1 MTPEDLA
8 QIAAIVDA
16 AEQRITAA
24 GEACAQ
30 QTARNMQEAL
40 DLATQAMREEIS
52 TGDARTIEAMR
63 DMQSEILRGVEA
75 FARGNFARMV
85 RLEHADAAT
94 TERLAAIEQRL
105 LDLDT
110 RQPPRTHL
118 QPRLTPTRWPARP
131 MRS

>member
-1 MTPEDLA
+1 MQSDAMTPEDLA

-16 AEQRITAA
+16 AEQRIT
-24 GEACAQ
+24 
-30 QTARNMQEAL
+30 RNTQEAL
-40 DLATQAMREEIS
+40 DRAAQAIREETS

-63 DMQSEILRGVEA
+63 DMQSEILRGIEA

-105 LDLDT
+105 LDLET
-110 RQPPRTHL
+110 RQPPRTH
-118 QPRLTPTRWPARP
+118 
-131 MRS
+131 

>member
-16 AEQRITAA
+16 AEQRITRNTQEVLDRAA
-24 GEACAQ
+24 
-30 QTARNMQEAL
+30 
-40 DLATQAMREEIS
+40 QAIREEIG

-63 DMQSEILRGVEA
+63 DMQSEILRGIEA

-105 LDLDT
+105 LDLET
-110 RQPPRTHL
+110 RQPPRTH
-118 QPRLTPTRWPARP
+118 
-131 MRS
+131 